1 MSRLTAVPMSAH
13 RPDPERGVLRM
24 HTLGARIVLFFVG
37 LLVLVQ
43 GLGAFLVIQAN
54 SQIARQTI
62 DQELEQGERVFQQ
75 LLAQNQAR
83 LEQGA
88 GTLSADVAFRQSIA
102 SNDTPGILSVLRNH
116 GARVGASVMTLASLD
131 NVIRAD
137 TLDSARIGKP
147 FAFPDLIR
155 LAGIEGKASSIVVRE
170 DKLYQLVVVPVLAPD
185 PIAWVGLA
193 FEVDDAVA
201 KDLHQLTGLE
211 VSFASRMTNGPWQLH
226 ASTLA
231 PELRRG
237 LLDSFLSDEGT
248 ASSLSEIEIGGE
260 EYETRVTPLEVRP
273 DKRIVAALQKPMQI
287 GLAPFKRISA
297 SFFWLTLAGLLLLVA
312 GSLIIARSITRPVQR
327 LADAA
332 QRVREGDYTR
342 HVDVEHKDEI
352 GQLAVSFNHML
363 DGIVS
368 REKEI
373 LRLAYE
379 DGLTGLPNRAM
390 FSEQLGQS
398 VRMAKRS
405 TAALAVL
412 LFDMD
417 RFKTINDTLG
427 HPTGDQAL
435 REVGMRVRR
444 ALRDSDIIARL
455 GGDEFAVLL
464 ASGGADNAKVVA
476 EKIHAALEEPF
487 VIDGQTM
494 DMAASIGIA
503 RFPEH
508 GEDASALIRA
518 ADVAMYQAKRTKARY
533 AIYDPSHDVRRQE
546 FLTLAG
552 ELRRAV
558 EAGELVLHYQPK
570 MNLAE
575 NRVTSVEAL
584 VRWRHPQRGFVE
596 PSEFIPFAEQTG
608 YIGAIT
614 RWVLSRAI
622 EQCGVWERTGL
633 RIRMSV
639 NISARDLRQGDELV
653 HFIASALQAAELPAG
668 MLCLEITESALMDD
682 PLSAQSALRKLRELG
697 VATSIDDY
705 GTGYSSLAYIKQL
718 PVNELKIDRAFVS
731 GMEADR
737 RNAAIVR
744 STIELGHNLG
754 LTVVAEGVETDHE
767 LAELRRFGCDDAQGF
782 LFARPMPAASLE
794 RWLSGVRDKSA
805 GQRSDILGEA

>member
-1 MSRLTAVPMSAH
+1 MPNKPSRLQGRFVS
-13 RPDPERGVLRM
+13 LN
-24 HTLGARIVLFFVG
+24 TLGARIVIFFVA

-43 GLGAFLVIQAN
+43 GISAVLVMQAN
-54 SQIARQTI
+54 SQIARETV
-62 DQELEQGERVFQQ
+62 DQELEQGERVFKQ

-88 GTLSADVAFRQSIA
+88 GILSADFAFRQAIA
-102 SNDTPGILSVLRNH
+102 TNDIGTILSVLRNH
-116 GARVGASVMTLASLD
+116 GARVGANVMTLASLE
-131 NVIRAD
+131 NLIRAD
-137 TLDSARIGKP
+137 TLDSERIGKP
-147 FAFPDLIR
+147 FASPDLIR
-155 LAGIEGKASSIVVRE
+155 LAGIEGKASSVVIRE
-170 DKLYQLVVVPVLAPD
+170 GKLYQLVVVPVLAPE

-201 KDLHQLTGLE
+201 KDLHQLTSLE
-211 VSFASRMTNGPWQLH
+211 VSFLSRSGTGPWQLH

-231 PELRRG
+231 PGLRKG
-237 LLDSFLSDEGT
+237 LLDTFVDDEGV
-248 ASSLSEIEIGGE
+248 ASRVNEVSIDGE
-260 EYETRVTPLEVRP
+260 EYETRVTPLEARP
-273 DKRIVAALQKPMQI
+273 DKRIVAALQKPMQV

-297 SFFWLTLAGLLLLVA
+297 SFFWLTLLGLILLVA
-312 GSLIIARSITRPVQR
+312 GSLVIARSITRPVHR
-327 LADAA
+327 IAEAAD
-332 QRVREGDYTR
+332 RVQQGDYTR

-390 FSEQLGQS
+390 FNEQLGQA
-398 VRMAKRS
+398 VRLAERG
-405 TAALAVL
+405 TASLAVL
-412 LFDMD
+412 LLDMD
-417 RFKTINDTLG
+417 RFKAINDTLG
-427 HPTGDQAL
+427 HPTGDMAL
-435 REVGMRVRR
+435 REVGMRVRK
-444 ALRDSDIIARL
+444 ALRSADIVARL
-455 GGDEFAVLL
+455 GGDEFGVLL
-464 ASGGADNAKVVA
+464 ATGDSDNAKVVA
-476 EKIHAALEEPF
+476 EKIHKALEEPL

-503 RFPEH
+503 RYPEH
-508 GEDASALIRA
+508 GDDPSALLRA
-518 ADVAMYQAKRTKARY
+518 ADVAMYQAKRAKSRY
-533 AIYDPSHDVRRQE
+533 AIYDPSDDVRRQE
-546 FLTLAG
+546 FLTLLG

-575 NRVTSVEAL
+575 NRVTSAEAL
-584 VRWRHPQRGFVE
+584 VRWRHPQRGFIE
-596 PSEFIPFAEQTG
+596 PAEFIPFAEQTG

-614 RWVLSRAI
+614 RWVLGRAI
-622 EQCGVWERTGL
+622 DQCGVWERTGL
-633 RIRMSV
+633 RIRMCV
-639 NISARDLRQGDELV
+639 NISARDLRLGDELV
-653 HFIASALQAAELPAG
+653 QVISQLLHAAELPAG

-682 PLSAQSALRKLRELG
+682 PVSAQSALRKLRDLG
-697 VATSIDDY
+697 VTTSIDDY

-718 PVNELKIDRAFVS
+718 AVNELKIDRAFVS

-754 LTVVAEGVETDHE
+754 LVVVAEGVETEHE

-782 LFARPMPAASLE
+782 LFSRPMPAAAFE
-794 RWLSGVRDKSA
+794 RWLGSTRDKA
-805 GQRSDILGEA
+805 TGGQRSDVLGEA

>member
-1 MSRLTAVPMSAH
+1 MPAQ
-13 RPDPERGVLRM
+13 RPEYQRGFIGLN
-24 HTLGARIVLFFVG
+24 TLGTRIVLFFVA

-88 GTLSADVAFRQSIA
+88 GILSADFAFRQSIA
-102 SNDTPGILSVLRNH
+102 SNDTAAILSVLRNH
-116 GARVGASVMTLASLD
+116 GARVGASVMTLASLE
-131 NVIRAD
+131 NRIRAD

-147 FAFPDLIR
+147 FAYPDLIR
-155 LAGIEGKASSIVVRE
+155 LAAIEGKASSIVIRE
-170 DKLYQLVVVPVLAPD
+170 DKLYQLVVVPVLAPET
-185 PIAWVGLA
+185 IAWVGLA

-211 VSFASRMTNGPWQLH
+211 VSFASRMTDGPWQLH

-231 PELRRG
+231 PELRKG
-237 LLDSFLSDEGT
+237 LLESFPGDEGT
-248 ASSLSEIEIGGE
+248 ASGLNDIEIGGE
-260 EYETRVTPLEVRP
+260 EYETRVLRLEVRP
-273 DKRIVAALQKPMQI
+273 DKRIVAVLQKPMQV
-287 GLAPFKRISA
+287 GLAPFRRISA
-297 SFFWLTLAGLLLLVA
+297 SFFWLTLAGLALLVA
-312 GSLIIARSITRPVQR
+312 GSLIIARSITRPVHR

-332 QRVREGDYTR
+332 RRVQQGDYTR

-390 FSEQLGQS
+390 FNEQLGQS
-398 VRMAKRS
+398 VRIAKR
-405 TAALAVL
+405 AAAPLAVL

-417 RFKTINDTLG
+417 RFKAINDTLG

-435 REVGMRVRR
+435 REVGMRVRG
-444 ALRDSDIIARL
+444 ALRDSDIVARL
-455 GGDEFAVLL
+455 GGDEFAILL
-464 ASGGADNAKVVA
+464 ATGDADNAKVVA
-476 EKIHAALEEPF
+476 EKIHKALEDPL

-494 DMAASIGIA
+494 DVAASIGIA

-508 GEDASALIRA
+508 GDDASALLRA
-518 ADVAMYQAKRTKARY
+518 ADVAMYVAKRAKSRY
-533 AIYDPSHDVRRQE
+533 AIYDLSHDVRRQE
-546 FLTLAG
+546 FLTLLG

-584 VRWRHPQRGFVE
+584 VRWRHPLRGLVE

-633 RIRMSV
+633 RIRMCV
-639 NISARDLRQGDELV
+639 NISARDLRQGDDLV
-653 HFIASALQAAELPAG
+653 QFVAGALQAEELPAG

-682 PLSAQSALRKLRELG
+682 PISAQSALRKLRELG

-718 PVNELKIDRAFVS
+718 AVNELKIDRAFVS

-782 LFARPMPAASLE
+782 LFSRPMPAAAFE
-794 RWLSGVRDKSA
+794 RWLGGVRDKA
-805 GQRSDILGEA
+805 GGTRSDALGEA

>member
-1 MSRLTAVPMSAH
+1 
-13 RPDPERGVLRM
+13 M

-88 GTLSADVAFRQSIA
+88 GALSADVAFRQSIA
-102 SNDTPGILSVLRNH
+102 SNDTPGVLSVLRNH
-116 GARVGASVMTLASLD
+116 GSRVGASVMTLASLE

-137 TLDSARIGKP
+137 TLDSARIGKT

-155 LAGIEGKASSIVVRE
+155 LAGIEGKASSIVIRE

-231 PELRRG
+231 PELRKG

-248 ASSLSEIEIGGE
+248 ASSVSEIEIGGE

-297 SFFWLTLAGLLLLVA
+297 SFFWLTLAGLLMLVA

-390 FSEQLGQS
+390 FHEQLGQS
-398 VRMAKRS
+398 VRMAKRG

-417 RFKTINDTLG
+417 RFKAINDTLG

-435 REVGMRVRR
+435 REVGMRVRS
-444 ALRDSDIIARL
+444 ALRDSDVIARL

-464 ASGGADNAKVVA
+464 ATGGADNAKVVA
-476 EKIHAALEEPF
+476 EKIHIALEEPF

-518 ADVAMYQAKRTKARY
+518 ADVAMYQAKRTKARF

-596 PSEFIPFAEQTG
+596 PSDFIPFAEQTG

-767 LAELRRFGCDDAQGF
+767 LTELRRFGCDDAQGF
-782 LFARPMPAASLE
+782 LFARPMPAAALE

>member
-1 MSRLTAVPMSAH
+1 
-13 RPDPERGVLRM
+13 M

-43 GLGAFLVIQAN
+43 GLSAFLVIQAN

-102 SNDTPGILSVLRNH
+102 SNDTPGILAVLRNH
-116 GARVGASVMTLASLD
+116 GARVGASVMTLASPE
-131 NVIRAD
+131 NVVRAD
-137 TLDSARIGKP
+137 TLDSGRIGKP
-147 FAFPDLIR
+147 FAFPDVLR
-155 LAGIEGKASSIVVRE
+155 LAGIEGKASSIVIRE

-211 VSFASRMTNGPWQLH
+211 VSFASRMASDPWQLH

-231 PELRRG
+231 PELRKG

-248 ASSLSEIEIGGE
+248 ASSVNEIEIGGE

-297 SFFWLTLAGLLLLVA
+297 SFFWLTLAGLLMLVA

-390 FSEQLGQS
+390 FHQQLGQS
-398 VRMAKRS
+398 VRMAKRG

-435 REVGMRVRR
+435 REVGMRVRS
-444 ALRDSDIIARL
+444 ALRDSDVIARL
-455 GGDEFAVLL
+455 GGDEFGVLL
-464 ASGGADNAKVVA
+464 ATGGADNAKVVA
-476 EKIHAALEEPF
+476 EKIHVALEEPF

-518 ADVAMYQAKRTKARY
+518 ADVAMYQAKRTKARF

-608 YIGAIT
+608 YINAIT

>member
-1 MSRLTAVPMSAH
+1 MKP
-13 RPDPERGVLRM
+13 RPLQPQGGALKLNS
-24 HTLGARIVLFFVG
+24 LGARIVLFFVA

-62 DQELEQGERVFQQ
+62 DQELEQGERVFRQ

-88 GTLSADVAFRQSIA
+88 GILSADFAFRQAIA
-102 SNDTPGILSVLRNH
+102 SNDTGTVLSVLRNH
-116 GARVGASVMTLASLD
+116 GARVGANVMTLASLE
-131 NVIRAD
+131 NVVRAD
-137 TLDSARIGKP
+137 TLDAGRVGKD
-147 FAFPDLIR
+147 FAYPDLIR
-155 LAGIEGKASSIVVRE
+155 LATIEGKASSIVIRE
-170 DKLYQLVVVPVLAPD
+170 SKLYQLVVVPVLAPD

-193 FEVDDAVA
+193 FEVDDRVA
-201 KDLHQLTGLE
+201 KDLNQLTGLE
-211 VSFASRMTNGPWQLH
+211 VSFASWMPNTSWRLH

-231 PELRRG
+231 AALREG
-237 LLDSFLSDEGT
+237 LLSAFSGDEGL
-248 ASSLSEIEIGGE
+248 AAVHEIEIGGE
-260 EYETRVTPLEVRP
+260 EYETRVTPLESRS
-273 DKRIVAALQKPMQI
+273 DKRIVAILQKPLVI

-297 SFFWLTLAGLLLLVA
+297 SFFWLTLAGLAVLVA
-312 GSLIIARSITRPVQR
+312 GSLIIARSITRPVHR
-327 LADAA
+327 LAEAA
-332 QRVREGDYTR
+332 HSVQQGDYTR

-352 GQLAVSFNHML
+352 GQLAVSFNHMM

-390 FSEQLGQS
+390 FNEQLGQA
-398 VRMAKRS
+398 VRTAKR
-405 TAALAVL
+405 AEDPIAVL

-427 HPTGDQAL
+427 HPVGDQAL
-435 REVGMRVRR
+435 REVGLRVRK
-444 ALRDSDIIARL
+444 ALRDSDVIARL

-464 ASGGADNAKVVA
+464 ATGNAENARVVA
-476 EKIHAALEEPF
+476 EKIHDALEEPF
-487 VIDGQTM
+487 VIEGQTM

-508 GEDASALIRA
+508 GDDASSLLRA
-518 ADVAMYQAKRTKARY
+518 ADVAMYEAKRTKSRF

-546 FLTLAG
+546 FLTLLG

-558 EAGELVLHYQPK
+558 DAGELVLHYQPK

-584 VRWRHPQRGFVE
+584 VRWRHPVRGFVE
-596 PSEFIPFAEQTG
+596 PVDFIPFAEQTG
-608 YIGAIT
+608 YISSIT
-614 RWVLSRAI
+614 RWVLQRAI

-633 RIRMSV
+633 RIRMCV
-639 NISARDLRQGDELV
+639 NVSARDLQNEAGLV
-653 HFIASALQAAELPAG
+653 AQVSAALAAAELPAG
-668 MLCLEITESALMDD
+668 MLCLEITESALMED
-682 PLSAQSALRKLRELG
+682 PLSAQSTLRKLRELG
-697 VATSIDDY
+697 IATSIDDY

-767 LAELRRFGCDDAQGF
+767 LTELRRFGCDEAQGF
-782 LFARPMPAASLE
+782 FFARPMPAPALE
-794 RWLSGVRDKSA
+794 RWLTGARDKPA
-805 GQRSDILGEA
+805 GQRSDVLGEA